1 MSSSSKA
8 GFCAHCN
15 NIRDG
20 EHLKSV
26 CAYGTAAKNARKLT
40 GTRQLGP
47 ESSSLTKFTYRPEH
61 KPRCENLRK
70 ANNGNPLKKSNPV
83 LNLARSVT
91 MNEELT
97 KLIEFI
103 IIASLN
109 LANGDFSLARRF
121 SINIWATV
129 IPVDGHPAK
138 NRKQKMVLEICAAQ
152 NVPYIWPQSV
162 PMAEMEIREMKK
174 RGLSQDEIDKTVSAN
189 FIWVPIGD
197 TTSLNYNA
205 LKEFRQAGIDNGT
218 IQRADRSTTPY
229 IAHVNQQF
237 LKVEYKDIA
246 RTDVDLTDLKATQ
259 RGTQHPVDLLGMLL
273 NSKGRISK

>member
-20 EHLKSV
+20 EHLKRCSGCLRV
-26 CAYGTAAKNARKLT
+26 WYCSKECQKAHW
-40 GTRQLGP
+40 
-47 ESSSLTKFTYRPEH
+47 PEH

-83 LNLARSVT
+83 LKLARSVT

-109 LANGDFSLARRF
+109 LADGDFSLARRF
-121 SINIWATV
+121 S
-129 IPVDGHPAK
+129 
-138 NRKQKMVLEICAAQ
+138 

-189 FIWVPIGD
+189 FIWVPMGD

-205 LKEFRQAGIDNGT
+205 RRITPEKIRAFKEFRQAGIDNGT
-218 IQRADRSTTPY
+218 IQRVDRSTTPY

-259 RGTQHPVDLLGMLL
+259 RGAQNPTDLLGTLL
-273 NSKGRISK
+273 NSKGQNSK